1 MKRESGENPEQSRC
15 CVLIRSAVQSHL
27 PLPYNEGGKANS
39 KSESEDLQNDERRL
53 FGTVLSRKEGLPIVV
68 IHRHRCE

>member
-39 KSESEDLQNDERRL
+39 KSESEDLQNIREYVKAL
-53 FGTVLSRKEGLPIVV
+53 FFRGKGTLSMLFYSSQQM
-68 IHRHRCE
+68 

>member
-39 KSESEDLQNDERRL
+39 KSESEDLQSTRERIRTL
-53 FGTVLSRKEGLPIVV
+53 FFRGKGALSMLFYSSQQL
-68 IHRHRCE
+68 